1 MKNNKVFSVFNKK
14 NTLICAYVVAILC
27 AFLVAVSLCPIK
39 SYATAKSGRWAT
51 NSITSTVDIENEEKA
66 LNTEA
71 DSNPILDF
79 FSEAIVAIAD
89 WFNNALRT
97 GSITGVDASITGI
110 IMGTVT
116 NDDGNSVFV
125 FSLADNNIYGVIGA
139 TIYVALRSLAMMFI
153 FLMTLWAIV
162 KRLFTSKPGQGISD
176 LKQALYDAIL
186 FMAFLYYCPY
196 LVDYICVARDYFMSL
211 NVRTASGLLS
221 DLGGG
226 EYSNISS
233 FVDIYRQNYETTK
246 TIGNAVVYLLVS
258 IMPVHFLISYIQI
271 AIQQTVLFGMF
282 PVFCVSGMSD
292 KKSLSGWLSVTV
304 SNAFIPALDALLITF
319 ALMIKAQIDTML
331 ESWGGTL
338 LSVIM
343 ILVMLRAVVPARD
356 RILSLLSGAVGLPM
370 GGGGRFSA
378 LAALGGAA
386 VAGVGKAVGSALG
399 KKSDKDG
406 EPQGGNSDVKSE
418 ADKGMSSKD
427 NMKDPP
433 QTKDDD
439 GGSKGDAPDD
449 KTGAGGGEGG
459 GNQDIPEAV
468 PGSGGES
475 GDDEAAGSG
484 SDIGTQGAGDGV
496 GGGDIGVGEDSSG
509 EGSIPAAGSAIL
521 DQDAASEMGEIGQL
535 AEERADSMYGKDGK
549 RSTDSD
555 NRDAYLD
562 EVNKRAT
569 NLGEMDTINRRNDQ
583 IAIDNA
589 DSKLQISDAQAKM
602 SANTREI
609 EKKEKELE
617 GLTDGDKKSKL
628 QGEIDGLKAENEKH
642 QGTIDKHTH
651 DMASRDKEK
660 AENDRELKKKTA
672 VEQNYANKQANR
684 GFDGTSYKS
693 ASEFKSALTK
703 QNNLVKGA
711 NYKNFKNNE
720 NLQGVLSDK
729 EVKRLSA
736 SAKRHEVLKGA
747 TVGLAA
753 GTAKVAA
760 GAALGAV
767 AAGAAYVATAGLDE
781 AQASQIIN
789 NSAQLGY
796 NTGKV
801 VGHGANKV
809 VAAGGNVALKGIGT
823 VRKSAGDKLDKDGLG
838 AVKGGGDDKRK
849 AGEKKGNSNNTQ
861 VKKGNNNNN
870 DNASKRIDNR
880 GAGQAKKELQTNNQ
894 NNNTNARR
902 RMDNRNAEQAKKEQ
916 QGKSNPNN
924 DQFVNNYKKMQE
936 ESSKRNAE
944 RASRIIK
951 GK

>member
-27 AFLVAVSLCPIK
+27 TFLVAVSLCPIK
-39 SYATAKSGRWAT
+39 SYATAESGRWVT
-51 NSITSTVDIENEEKA
+51 NSITSTVDIENEEKE

-79 FSEAIVAIAD
+79 FSEAIVVIAD

-97 GSITGVDASITGI
+97 GSTTGVDASITGI
-110 IMGTVT
+110 IMGTVA

-211 NVRTASGLLS
+211 NIKTASGLLT

-246 TIGNAVVYLLVS
+246 TIGNAVVYFLVS

-343 ILVMLRAVVPARD
+343 ILVMLRSVVPARD
-356 RILSLLSGAVGLPM
+356 KILSLLSGAVGLPM
-370 GGGGRFSA
+370 GGGSFSA

-386 VAGVGKAVGSALG
+386 VAGAGKAIGSALG

-418 ADKGMSSKD
+418 ADKGMAPKD
-427 NMKDPP
+427 NLKDPP

-439 GGSKGDAPDD
+439 GGSKGDIPDD
-449 KTGAGGGEGG
+449 KTGAGGS
-459 GNQDIPEAV
+459 NQDIPEAV
-468 PGSGGES
+468 PGGGGES

-484 SDIGTQGAGDGV
+484 SDISAQGAGDGA

-521 DQDAASEMGEIGQL
+521 DQDAANEMGEIGQL
-535 AEERADSMYGKDGK
+535 AEERADSMYGEDGK
-549 RSTDSD
+549 MFTDYA
-555 NRDAYLD
+555 NKDAYLGEIND
-562 EVNKRAT
+562 RAT

-617 GLTDGDKKSKL
+617 GLTDGDKKTKL

-642 QGTIDKHTH
+642 QGAIDKHTH
-651 DMASRDKEK
+651 DIADRNREKANNDKDLKEK
-660 AENDRELKKKTA
+660 VAK
-672 VEQNYANKQANR
+672 EQGFARKQADR

-693 ASEFKSALTK
+693 ASEFKSALTR

-789 NSAQLGY
+789 NSASLGF
-796 NTGKV
+796 N
-801 VGHGANKV
+801 VGSKAAPRAAKY
-809 VAAGGNVALKGIGT
+809 VAKEGVA
-823 VRKSAGDKLDKDGLG
+823 
-838 AVKGGGDDKRK
+838 AVKGSAKAVDNLTYSTQKAASGYIENKR
-849 AGEKKGNSNNTQ
+849 
-861 VKKGNNNNN
+861 
-870 DNASKRIDNR
+870 
-880 GAGQAKKELQTNNQ
+880 AKKQTPTKQTPKTPNPETPSEPKSSPKPNPEPGPKSSPKSNPGNQGGNANGQ
-894 NNNTNARR
+894 NNRNARR
-902 RMDNRNAEQAKKEQ
+902 RMDNKNAEQARKEQ
-916 QGKSNPNN
+916 QRKSNPNYEE
-924 DQFVNNYKKMQE
+924 FVENYDKMNKD
-936 ESSKRNAE
+936 SSRRNAE
-944 RASRIIK
+944 KASRIIR